1 MFLKFITYSLYK
13 ATMRLCFVTI
23 FFKEAIF
30 VKKKTDYFISM
41 PPRFFLLMFK
51 AIFSYFVELYNPS
64 HLATTVLD
72 FVYMPVN
79 MYRLYQN
86 LPVSRTKCI
95 VAPHSIKAKKL
106 LHPFLVHCIVRRPS
120 KGR

>member
-30 VKKKTDYFISM
+30 VKKKQLLYFTAAA
-41 PPRFFLLMFK
+41 FFLFMFK